1 MKKIEVFYEDVSNVA
16 LDQEELEKHAE
27 FLINNEKKELG
38 DVSIIFCS
46 DEYLLRIN
54 EEYLNHNYYTD
65 IITFDYCENTVI
77 SGDLFI
83 SLERITENAGK
94 FRTTFNKE
102 LYRVIFHGLLHLVG
116 FKDKTDAEQEK
127 MREKEEFYLKGTEID
142 KESV

>member
-1 MKKIEVFYEDVSNVA
+1 VKKIEVFYEDVSNVA

>member
-1 MKKIEVFYEDVSNVA
+1 MKKIEVYYEDVSAVA
-16 LDQEELEKHAE
+16 LDQEQLEKHAE
-27 FLINNEKKELG
+27 FLVINEKKELG

-83 SLERITENAGK
+83 SLERITENAEK
-94 FRTTFNKE
+94 FRTTFSKE

-127 MREKEEFYLKGTEID
+127 MREKEEFYLKGTDFD
-142 KESV
+142 KEGV